1 MTFTMHSVSAGMI
14 LLDTDCLTITWEDRM
29 TLRQLEER
37 LCAVERELA
46 ALKDALSNGN
56 KPKDWRWMLDFAKE
70 HPGLHEVFEEA
81 MKLREKDRAA
91 AYKRFDRSRRA
102 KP

>member
-1 MTFTMHSVSAGMI
+1 MTFVIAMS
-14 LLDTDCLTITWEDRM
+14 DTWEDHM
-29 TLRQLEER
+29 TVRQLEER
-37 LCAVERELA
+37 LSAVERELA
-46 ALKDALSNGN
+46 ALKEELQNGN

-70 HPGLHEVFEEA
+70 HPGLHEVFEEG

-91 AYKRFDRSRRA
+91 ARKRVARSRRA